1 MMLLLRLGIG
11 LYPKTKFHG
20 RKIGTAIVLFAWLFS
35 TIACS
40 QGYVSNFDLT
50 ATALFSNGGVGGG
63 DPQLETPTA
72 NVATPENT
80 LEPILATTQAAE
92 ITVSSTA
99 QNTQPTETSTN
110 TTPVPP
116 ILYYTQAGD
125 TLPAIAVRFSV
136 EQADITSNELFD
148 VRGFIPAGKLL
159 IIPNVLG
166 ETGPSDQMIPDSE
179 IVFSPSAVGFDI
191 NTIIKDAGGYMSTYR
206 EYMADGW
213 TSGANVVMKVAI
225 ENSINPR
232 LLLALVEYQ
241 AGWVYGQPGNLALT
255 DYPMGYVNREKK
267 GLYKQ
272 LSWAVQQLSIGYYG
286 WREGILT
293 NITFNNGDQM
303 RLAPSINAGTAAIE
317 YLFAVLNTRD
327 TWTNV
332 LFGNENFG
340 SLYDRMYGN
349 PWLRAQTVE
358 PLLPVNLTQPDLQ
371 LPFLPARVWSF
382 TGGAHSAWGPN
393 GARAALD
400 FAPSSM
406 ESGCVDSDDWIASM
420 ATGLVVRSAN
430 GVVVIDLDGDG
441 YEQTGWAVM
450 FLHVKGQGR
459 VALGAWVEK
468 GSLIGH
474 PSCEGGVATGTH
486 VHIARKYNGEWVMA
500 GGPLPFVLDGWVA
513 QAGEKPYEG
522 TLTRDGVIIEAC
534 TCGSYETRI
543 LRPRESN

>member
-1 MMLLLRLGIG
+1 MMLLLRPGIG
-11 LYPKTKFHG
+11 LYPKIKSHG
-20 RKIGTAIVLFAWLFS
+20 RKIGTALVLIAWLFS

-72 NVATPENT
+72 DAATPENT
-80 LEPILATTQAAE
+80 LEPVIATTQAAE
-92 ITVSSTA
+92 ETASSTP
-99 QNTQPTETSTN
+99 QNIQPTLTSTN

-125 TLPAIAVRFSV
+125 TLPAIAVRFGV
-136 EQADITSNELFD
+136 EQADITSNEQFN
-148 VRGFIPAGKLL
+148 VVGFIPAGKLL

-166 ETGPSDQMIPDSE
+166 EIGPSDQMIPDSE
-179 IVFSPSAVGFDI
+179 IVFSPSAIGFDI
-191 NTIIKDAGGYMSTYR
+191 DSIVKDAGGYISTYR

-293 NITFNNGDQM
+293 SIIFNNGDQM
-303 RLAPSINAGTAAIE
+303 RLSPSINAGTAAIE

-406 ESGCVDSDDWIASM
+406 ESGCVDSDDWIASV

-450 FLHVKGQGR
+450 YLHVKSQGR

-468 GSLIGH
+468 GTLIGH

-500 GGPLPFVLDGWVA
+500 GGPLPFVMDGWVA

>member
-1 MMLLLRLGIG
+1 MMLLLRPGIG
-11 LYPKTKFHG
+11 LYPKIKSHG
-20 RKIGTAIVLFAWLFS
+20 RKIGTALVLIAWLFS

-72 NVATPENT
+72 DAATPENT
-80 LEPILATTQAAE
+80 LEPVLATTQAAE
-92 ITVSSTA
+92 ETASSTP
-99 QNTQPTETSTN
+99 QNIQPTLTSTN

-125 TLPAIAVRFSV
+125 TLPAIAVRFGV
-136 EQADITSNELFD
+136 EQADITSNEQFN
-148 VRGFIPAGKLL
+148 VVGYIPAGKLL

-166 ETGPSDQMIPDSE
+166 EIGPSDQMIPDSE
-179 IVFSPSAVGFDI
+179 IVFSPSAIGFDI
-191 NTIIKDAGGYMSTYR
+191 DSIVKDAGGYISTYR

-293 NITFNNGDQM
+293 SIIFNNGDQM
-303 RLAPSINAGTAAIE
+303 RLSPSINAGTAAIE

-406 ESGCVDSDDWIASM
+406 ESGCVDSDDWIASV

-450 FLHVKGQGR
+450 YLHVKSQGR

-468 GSLIGH
+468 GTLIGH

-500 GGPLPFVLDGWVA
+500 GGPLPFVMDGWVA

>member
-1 MMLLLRLGIG
+1 MMLLLRPGIG
-11 LYPKTKFHG
+11 LYPKIKSHG
-20 RKIGTAIVLFAWLFS
+20 RKIGTALVLIAWLFS

-72 NVATPENT
+72 DAATPENT
-80 LEPILATTQAAE
+80 LEPVLATTQAAE
-92 ITVSSTA
+92 ETASSTP
-99 QNTQPTETSTN
+99 QNIQPTLTSTN

-125 TLPAIAVRFSV
+125 TLPAIAVRFGV
-136 EQADITSNELFD
+136 EQADITSNEQFN
-148 VRGFIPAGKLL
+148 VVGFIPAGKLL

-166 ETGPSDQMIPDSE
+166 EIGPSDQMIPDSE
-179 IVFSPSAVGFDI
+179 IVFSPSAIGFDI
-191 NTIIKDAGGYMSTYR
+191 DSIVKDAGGYISTYR

-293 NITFNNGDQM
+293 SIIFNNGDQM
-303 RLAPSINAGTAAIE
+303 RLSPSINAGTAAIE

-406 ESGCVDSDDWIASM
+406 ESGCVDSDDWIASV

-450 FLHVKGQGR
+450 YLHVKSQGR

-468 GSLIGH
+468 GTLIGH

-500 GGPLPFVLDGWVA
+500 GGPLPFVMDGWVA